1 MPVPAVPEYIPRE
14 ACSSS
19 SPALRWG
26 PYLAVWMSSAD
37 QFREL
42 EERAG
47 EHGNQFVKSK
57 GDLSKI
63 QKLIRQQGKE
73 GAVIE
78 LVSEGEMEERW
89 ARADWFKQR
98 YWAHICGW
106 HAYEQEVCKA
116 LISRQHATLGLHR
129 PESRCVLQAT
139 CISPFTTGL
148 GNEHPLENGFSFL
161 NPYGLPY
168 LPGSGVKGVVRE
180 AARQL
185 GEGQWEDSR
194 GWEKEPVG
202 SFTVRM
208 DGEEKKIP
216 LTALD
221 VLFGRDTTEG
231 ESEHFRGVLSFWDV
245 IPEIPGNQLRV
256 EVMTPHQS
264 HYYQQKKDR
273 KSGDSTTPHDSGQ
286 PNPILFLT
294 VPPGAK
300 FQFLVTC
307 DLARLRRV
315 APALAEGEKWKA
327 LLEAAFEHAFDW
339 LGFGAKTAVGYGA
352 MRRARQPQGA
362 APSKAQT
369 AGGQT
374 AAPPRASSGTA
385 AETLSWENATLR
397 WNAGKSELSALS
409 SDQRTSA
416 TATKQ
421 TAEQILSQLSEA
433 QKEQLLKGKRQ
444 LPGCRVRVRKEGNK
458 IVLEGLAG

>member
-14 ACSSS
+14 ACASS

-26 PYLAVWMSSAD
+26 PYLAVWMSAAD
-37 QFREL
+37 QIREL

-47 EHGNQFVKSK
+47 EHGDQFVKSK
-57 GDLSKI
+57 KDRSEI
-63 QKLIRQQGKE
+63 QKLIQKQGKE

-78 LVSEGEMEERW
+78 LVSEGEIEERW
-89 ARADWFKQR
+89 TRADWFKQL
-98 YWAHICGW
+98 YWVQICGW
-106 HAYEQEVCKA
+106 HAYERKVCQA
-116 LISRQHATLGLHR
+116 LISRQHAAVGSHH
-129 PESRCVLQAT
+129 PGSRCVLQAT

-185 GEGQWEDSR
+185 AEGMWEDSR
-194 GWEKEPVG
+194 GWDKEPAG
-202 SFTVRM
+202 SFTVRV
-208 DGEEKKIP
+208 DGEEKTIE

-221 VLFGRDTTEG
+221 VLFGRETPEG

-245 IPEIPGNQLRV
+245 IPQIPGDQLRV

-264 HYYQQKKDR
+264 HYYQQEKER

-300 FQFLVTC
+300 FQFIVTC
-307 DLARLRRV
+307 DVPRLKRI
-315 APALAEGEKWKA
+315 APGLAEGDRWKK
-327 LLEAAFEHAFDW
+327 LLDGAFEHAFDW

-352 MRRARQPQGA
+352 MRRQTQNTPESAASAPQGTTEKK
-362 APSKAQT
+362 P
-369 AGGQT
+369 T
-374 AAPPRASSGTA
+374 AAPA
-385 AETLSWENATLR
+385 AEEQIWENATLK
-397 WNAGKSELSALS
+397 WNLGNKELSA
-409 SDQRTSA
+409 SA
-416 TATKQ
+416 PGKTRA
-421 TAEQILSQLSEA
+421 ILTQKAA
-433 QKEQLLKGKRQ
+433 QDFLDGLPEELREQLKKKSLG
-444 LPGCRVRVRKEGNK
+444 PVAVRVRAEGNK
-458 IVLEGLAG
+458 YTLAGLVQPE